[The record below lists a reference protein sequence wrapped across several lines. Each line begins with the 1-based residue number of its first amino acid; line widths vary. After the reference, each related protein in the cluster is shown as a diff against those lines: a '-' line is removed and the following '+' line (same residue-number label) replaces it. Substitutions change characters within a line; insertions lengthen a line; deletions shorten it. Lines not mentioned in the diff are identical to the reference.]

1 MPLFALGFNFR
12 PIFETG
18 GGVSTEGIGIWIA
31 AILTL
36 GIYSFLYKDNFF
48 YKFSEYL
55 FVGVSAG
62 YTLVLTFHKY
72 LKPSLIEPLQEYSRD
87 FYHIITGSS
96 VPVVNPWMLNWQTQ
110 LVGNQFGSQFSFI
123 FWFAVKVFLFYIF
136 PAILG
141 LMMISRV
148 FPNAAWL
155 SRFPLATIVG
165 YGSGI
170 VIVTTLH
177 ASVLEQIKASFVS
190 FAPLF
195 HMKGVDWSV
204 IAQSANDF
212 LLVLGLC
219 CAIIYFYFSA
229 EHKGVIL
236 GPASNFGIWVLMIT
250 FGASFG
256 YTVMARISL
265 LIGRFQFLLGDW
277 MQLVK

>member
-1 MPLFALGFNFR
+1 MPLFALGFSFK
-12 PIFETG
+12 PVFDAG
-18 GGVSTEGIGIWIA
+18 GAVSAEGIGVWIA

-72 LKPSLIEPLQEYSRD
+72 MKPSLIQPLQEYSRD
-87 FYHIITGSS
+87 FYHIITGSAT
-96 VPVVNPWMLNWQTQ
+96 PIVNPWMLNWQNQLIGNKFGTQ
-110 LVGNQFGSQFSFI
+110 FHFV
-123 FWFAVKVFLFYIF
+123 FWFSLKIFIFYIF

-148 FPNAAWL
+148 IPNAAWL

-190 FAPLF
+190 FAPLL
-195 HMKGVDWSV
+195 HMKGLDWNI

-212 LLVLGLC
+212 LLVFGLC

-236 GPASNFGIWVLMIT
+236 GPASHFGIWVLMIT

-265 LIGRFQFLLGDW
+265 LIGRFQFLLSDW
-277 MQLVK
+277 MQLVR

>member
-1 MPLFALGFNFR
+1 MSYIILTLCAK
-12 PIFETG
+12 PIFENNTLS
-18 GGVSTEGIGIWIA
+18 VEGIGVWIA
-31 AILTL
+31 ALLTL
-36 GIYSFLYKDNFF
+36 GIYSFLYKDNLF
-48 YKFSEYL
+48 YKISEYL

-72 LKPSLIEPLQEYSRD
+72 LKPSLIQPLQEYSRD
-87 FYHIITGSS
+87 FYHIITNSK
-96 VPVVNPWMLNWQTQ
+96 VEVINPWMKMWQEKLLSAEFGTQ
-110 LVGNQFGSQFSFI
+110 IHFLILFSLKIFI
-123 FWFAVKVFLFYIF
+123 FYIF

-141 LMMISRV
+141 LMMLTRL
-148 FPNAAWL
+148 FPQAAWL

-177 ASVLEQIKASFVS
+177 ASVLEQIRASFIS

-195 HMKGVDWSV
+195 NFSALNWQV
-204 IAQSANDF
+204 IVKLINDF
-212 LLVLGLC
+212 ILILGLC
-219 CAIIYFYFSA
+219 CSIIYFYFSA

-236 GPASNFGIWVLMIT
+236 GPASKIGIWVLMIT
-250 FGASFG
+250 FGAAFG

-277 MQLVK
+277 LQLVK